1 MIRGVA
7 RDEPTGDENLPF
19 LSKKGGTTIQSNL
32 TGPHQ
37 VVVTSENEL
46 VVVGVNANDRPGLLL
61 DISRGLL
68 RLNLSLRNTEASVV
82 QQRSISIWRCEIIN
96 SELPDLE
103 EIWSVLNVSSN
114 SLRLSCHEIFPIY
127 SIFWLTFSLLF
138 RHYLKMMEVKPS
150 SNGAYVSF
158 GQLLLRRLL

>member
-19 LSKKGGTTIQSNL
+19 LRKKGGTTIQSNL

-114 SLRLSCHEIFPIY
+114 SHRDVCHVMKSFLYILFFGSLFHY
-127 SIFWLTFSLLF
+127 SSGTT
-138 RHYLKMMEVKPS
+138 
-150 SNGAYVSF
+150 
-158 GQLLLRRLL
+158 